1 MYLFYPYE
9 RTFSIDLIFVL
20 GAHSRNKE
28 QKEKRKSKDKVMYTK
43 MVDFLTNY
51 KAAIP
56 ILTEYETII
65 MSQKKKLSPNSV
77 PFHSNSPKKL

>member
-1 MYLFYPYE
+1 
-9 RTFSIDLIFVL
+9 
-20 GAHSRNKE
+20 
-28 QKEKRKSKDKVMYTK
+28 MYTK

-65 MSQKKKLSPNSV
+65 MSQKKKLNPNSV

>member
-9 RTFSIDLIFVL
+9 RKFSTDIIFGL
-20 GAHSRNKE
+20 GAHSTNKE
-28 QKEKRKSKDKVMYTK
+28 ERKKRKSKDKVMHTK

-51 KAAIP
+51 KATIP
-56 ILTEYETII
+56 KLTEYETII

-77 PFHSNSPKKL
+77 PFHSSSPKKL

>member
-1 MYLFYPYE
+1 
-9 RTFSIDLIFVL
+9 
-20 GAHSRNKE
+20 
-28 QKEKRKSKDKVMYTK
+28 MYTK

-65 MSQKKKLSPNSV
+65 MSQKKKLNPNSV
-77 PFHSNSPKKL
+77 PFHSNSPKKLWKWWRELKLAILQYTST